1 MNKLARATVV
11 ALALIAVAR
20 PLAAQSEH
28 PFQLALFPPVQIV
41 PEDESVRGVR
51 LSLYGRN
58 ASVTG
63 FDWGVV
69 NHTTGDF
76 LGLQIGVVGLSEGA
90 LTGVQV
96 NFVNMV
102 QGDFE
107 GFQHGVFS
115 SADRGRGL
123 QLSGVN
129 HARNFRGLQIA
140 FVNYAETLNGV
151 QIGIVN
157 IIRRGGVLPVMPIV
171 NWSIDRAAVN

>member
-1 MNKLARATVV
+1 MNNPARATLV
-11 ALALIAVAR
+11 ALALAIATP

-58 ASVTG
+58 VSVTG
-63 FDWGVV
+63 FDWGVA

-76 LGLQIGVVGLSEGA
+76 LGLQLGVVGLAEGGF
-90 LTGVQV
+90 TGVQGNTV
-96 NFVNMV
+96 NIVE
-102 QGDFE
+102 GAFE
-107 GFQHGVFS
+107 GLQAGLFS
-115 SADRGRGL
+115 SADQGRGL

-140 FVNYAETLNGV
+140 LVNYAETLNGV

-157 IIRRGGVLPVMPIV
+157 IIRQGGVLPVMPIV
-171 NWSIDRAAVN
+171 NWSVDRAAVN